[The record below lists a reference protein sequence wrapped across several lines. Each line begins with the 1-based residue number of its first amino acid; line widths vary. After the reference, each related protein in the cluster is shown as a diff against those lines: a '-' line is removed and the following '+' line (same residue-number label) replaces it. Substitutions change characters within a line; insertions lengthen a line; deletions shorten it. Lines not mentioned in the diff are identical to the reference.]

1 MATIKDQLNQLGP
14 QGQQVA
20 SDIIKQAKQSQ
31 EGLVSLDFAS
41 GQFPISESDKVAALG
56 DNQNHLFINYV
67 TDREDNQFVKDL
79 QARLNQQVLNEID

>member
-1 MATIKDQLNQLGP
+1 MTTIKDQLNQLGP

-31 EGLVSLDFAS
+31 EGLVQLDFAS
-41 GQFPISESDKVAALG
+41 GQFPISESDKIAGLS
-56 DNQNHLFINYV
+56 DNQNYLFINYV

-79 QARLNQQVLNEID
+79 QAKVNQEVLNEID